1 MTVDVKQPECGPK
14 RGSPSL
20 PRNACHR
27 KFYNETCLQLHVTQ
41 GVCQTL
47 KRCPECCKQ
56 FDPRDERTSPMP
68 LRQVPYLQENCPSF
82 RPSAVFSRSAGG
94 RRFRRLLVY
103 QAPATV
109 YQAPATH
116 VKQKQRKIIL

>member
-56 FDPRDERTSPMP
+56 FDPRDESLTDAITT
-68 LRQVPYLQENCPSF
+68 
-82 RPSAVFSRSAGG
+82 SAVS
-94 RRFRRLLVY
+94 
-103 QAPATV
+103 P
-109 YQAPATH
+109 
-116 VKQKQRKIIL
+116 RKLSIF

>member
-14 RGSPSL
+14 RGSPPL

-68 LRQVPYLQENCPSF
+68 LRQVPYLHENCPSF
-82 RPSAVFSRSAGG
+82 RPSVIHSMC
-94 RRFRRLLVY
+94 
-103 QAPATV
+103 QT
-109 YQAPATH
+109 
-116 VKQKQRKIIL
+116 